1 MPQGNDQHEHHPTTM
16 EKVHFQ
22 LESTLP
28 ELRDLEEKGLFTRA
42 ELRQITLRRTKHE
55 SDLVKRAGKP
65 EDYLKYAEY
74 EIGLE
79 RLRRIRWK
87 RLSRWLSRLWAGI
100 SARQQ
105 ILTKSHMLSLTFL
118 LCPDN
123 NLPMC
128 HLQRWTNL
136 TNPDPSPPTP
146 SPVESST
153 SSVARQKSS
162 LGTCGRGWPTSIT
175 PRARAWARSSSTR

>member
-1 MPQGNDQHEHHPTTM
+1 M

-87 RLSRWLSRLWAGI
+87 RLSRWHSRLWTGTM
-100 SARQQ
+100 ARIQHQ
-105 ILTKSHMLSLTFL
+105 LNLICSL
-118 LCPDN
+118 
-123 NLPMC
+123 
-128 HLQRWTNL
+128 
-136 TNPDPSPPTP
+136 
-146 SPVESST
+146 
-153 SSVARQKSS
+153 
-162 LGTCGRGWPTSIT
+162 
-175 PRARAWARSSSTR
+175 